1 MVRAEKDQE
10 ISAISGPQL
19 ETGAVQA
26 PVHTH
31 YRTAAMNDERL
42 IRLPQVEHLTSLK
55 RAHIYA
61 LARRGEFPKP
71 LKVGARASAWRESLV
86 REWVSAR
93 IREAQDGAA
102 VSPAS
107 TGSQPDPCLLTD

>member
-1 MVRAEKDQE
+1 M
-10 ISAISGPQL
+10 G
-19 ETGAVQA
+19 
-26 PVHTH
+26 
-31 YRTAAMNDERL
+31 NERL

-86 REWVSAR
+86 LEWIQQR
-93 IREAQDGAA
+93 IREAEGGAE
-102 VSPAS
+102 
-107 TGSQPDPCLLTD
+107 